1 MLAGAQR
8 LSNRII
14 SQARETAEQLMEA
27 ARKKEACALKLTQP
41 TGAIGSHAKLKG
53 ASVSRRGK
61 RLEFSPLAECIDASC
76 LRSPTAS
83 CNASYDASSYDAS
96 WSMSHS
102 PADGQ
107 PERKVSY
114 KSTHTAARAKSSAA
128 TAPAATTSAS
138 SPLAAYHMRRM
149 HHIINARQQTCML
162 D

>member
-1 MLAGAQR
+1 
-8 LSNRII
+8 
-14 SQARETAEQLMEA
+14 MEA
-27 ARKKEACALKLTQP
+27 ARKKEACVLKLTQP
-41 TGAIGSHAKLKG
+41 TGAMGSHATLKG

-61 RLEFSPLAECIDASC
+61 RLEFSPLAEGIDMSC

-83 CNASYDASSYDAS
+83 CNASYDASYAS
-96 WSMSHS
+96 RSMSHS

-107 PERKVSY
+107 LVRKVSY

-138 SPLAAYHMRRM
+138 SPLAVYHMRRM

>member
-1 MLAGAQR
+1 MLAGARR

-14 SQARETAEQLMEA
+14 SQARETAEQLVEA
-27 ARKKEACALKLTQP
+27 ARQKEACALKLTQP
-41 TGAIGSHAKLKG
+41 TGAMGSHTTLKG

-61 RLEFSPLAECIDASC
+61 RLDFSPLAECTSC

-83 CNASYDASSYDAS
+83 CNASYDASRSV
-96 WSMSHS
+96 SHS
-102 PADGQ
+102 PSDGQ

-114 KSTHTAARAKSSAA
+114 KATHIAARAESSAA
-128 TAPAATTSAS
+128 AAPAATTSTS

>member
-1 MLAGAQR
+1 MLAGARR

-27 ARKKEACALKLTQP
+27 ARKKEACVLKLTQP
-41 TGAIGSHAKLKG
+41 TGAMGSHATLKG

-61 RLEFSPLAECIDASC
+61 RLEFSSLAECTDASRW
-76 LRSPTAS
+76 RSPTAS
-83 CNASYDASSYDAS
+83 CNASYDASYAS
-96 WSMSHS
+96 RSVSHS

-107 PERKVSY
+107 PERTVSL
-114 KSTHTAARAKSSAA
+114 AARAEY
-128 TAPAATTSAS
+128 TSAS

-149 HHIINARQQTCML
+149 HHIINARQQTHML